1 MQIQTPFSVLKLHL
15 MLPRHSHSQLRH
27 SQLRHSQLRH
37 SQLRHSQ
44 LRHSQLRHSQ
54 LRHKCVLKL
63 IALTEDVV
71 TLQADFALPFLV
83 DVPVSLDSA
92 DNDSI
97 HFSMNILEIE
107 ENYVNC

>member
-15 MLPRHSHSQLRH
+15 MLPRHS
-27 SQLRHSQLRH
+27 H